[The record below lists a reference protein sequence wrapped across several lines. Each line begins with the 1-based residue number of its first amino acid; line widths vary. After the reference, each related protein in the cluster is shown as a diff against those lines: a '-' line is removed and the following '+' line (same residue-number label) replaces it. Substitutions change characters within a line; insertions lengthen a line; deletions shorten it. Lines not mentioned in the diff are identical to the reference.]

1 MHESKYVTLLFDSR
15 FKLSKDQCLIN
26 ESNIKYMSK
35 VLYAYVV
42 GSMMY
47 TMVYTR
53 PMWPTPFV
61 PIVGAWPI
69 VALSAELL

>member
-1 MHESKYVTLLFDSR
+1 
-15 FKLSKDQCLIN
+15 
-26 ESNIKYMSK
+26 MSK